1 MELTDDNFD
10 KMVLDGDDVWLVEF
24 FAPWCG
30 HCKKWVWVF
39 DTLSVS
45 HRLDIGLT
53 FYGKISFVEV
63 KQCFELIILKRF
75 NVENDVMKVPFFS
88 ILSLEP
94 EWAAAASAVK
104 EQTKGKVRLGAV
116 DATVHQGV
124 SSRYGVSMK
133 LLNFYS
139 YIFFPW
145 HNSSGCIDETEF

>member
-1 MELTDDNFD
+1 M
-10 KMVLDGDDVWLVEF
+10 
-24 FAPWCG
+24 
-30 HCKKWVWVF
+30 
-39 DTLSVS
+39 
-45 HRLDIGLT
+45 DIGLT

-139 YIFFPW
+139 FIFF
-145 HNSSGCIDETEF
+145 S